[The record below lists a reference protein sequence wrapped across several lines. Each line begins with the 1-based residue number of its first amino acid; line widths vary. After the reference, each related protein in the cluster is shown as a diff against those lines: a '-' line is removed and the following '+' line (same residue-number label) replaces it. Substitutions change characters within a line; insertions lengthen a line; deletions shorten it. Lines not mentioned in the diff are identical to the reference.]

1 MKRRNEEASYV
12 SVRVDSSEDLELSAV
27 SSRVIK
33 IYGFI
38 PHKYF
43 LKIT

>member
-1 MKRRNEEASYV
+1 MSPNQEASYV
-12 SVRVDSSEDLELSAV
+12 NERVDSSEDLELSAV

-38 PHKYF
+38 PHTYF
-43 LKIT
+43 LMIT